1 MTSNLYSVDREC
13 IKSHDATNKLARFV
27 HDLQMENL
35 SGEFSEH
42 AVHVVRDTQR
52 TMLAVATSI
61 VHGDTGISSFSEQA
75 VNDPNIRALAQR
87 VEVVE
92 APELTAMMP
101 AQRPSRVRITLKDGR
116 ELDAESFVN
125 KGDLEDPY
133 TAEELQ
139 EKYYGLTDPIWGHE
153 TAEKIHAKVMAP
165 T

>member
-1 MTSNLYSVDREC
+1 VR
-13 IKSHDATNKLARFV
+13 
-27 HDLQMENL
+27 
-35 SGEFSEH
+35 
-42 AVHVVRDTQR
+42 VVRDTLR

-61 VHGDTGISSFSEQA
+61 VHGDTGISSFGEQA

-101 AQRPSRVRITLKDGR
+101 ARRPSLVRITLKDGR